1 MNELLS
7 NPRGLLALVCIG
19 GLVISFNLILLGLL
33 RGDKTVLEEM
43 SKWGKAFGG
52 GRDALGGKAQS
63 AQLDELHQR
72 VEKLKASPPSSK
84 EQDHKS

>member
-1 MNELLS
+1 MNDLLS
-7 NPRGLLALVCIG
+7 NPRGLLALACLG
-19 GLVISFNLILLGLL
+19 GLVISFNLILFGLL

-52 GRDALGGKAQS
+52 GRDARQAQA